1 MIYLD
6 THAAILLAQ
15 GDASRFSRTARHVL
29 GREDLLLSPAAVLEL
44 ETLYDAGRLKVRARE
59 VVEILRASLGLRV
72 CDLPF
77 SSIADKA
84 LDEQW
89 GGDAFDRL
97 IVANARL
104 RQARLL
110 TRDQRIAA
118 HYRHACW

>member
-15 GDASRFSRTARHVL
+15 GDASRFSRTGLHVL
-29 GREDLLLSPAAVLEL
+29 GREDVVLSPAALLEL
-44 ETLYDAGRLKVRARE
+44 ETLHEAGRLKVHARE

-77 SSIADKA
+77 STVVDKA
-84 LDEQW
+84 LDETWTSDQ
-89 GGDAFDRL
+89 FDRL

>member
-1 MIYLD
+1 VIYLD

-15 GDASRFSRTARHVL
+15 GDASRFSRTAQLVL
-29 GREDLLLSPAAVLEL
+29 GREDLVISPAAVLEL
-44 ETLYDAGRLKVRARE
+44 ETLYEAGRLKVRARE
-59 VVEILRASLGLRV
+59 VVEILRAALSLRV

-77 SSIADKA
+77 SAIVEKA

-89 GGDAFDRL
+89 GGDHFDRL

-110 TRDQRIAA
+110 TRDERIAA
-118 HYRHACW
+118 HYKHCCW